1 MKGNNIMNISAYKNV
16 VLGSGI
22 GTGVIVGTTVCT
34 ALSKSLFMKST
45 EDIATDAAS
54 KALNMAFATM
64 DDDEE
69 EDDEEED
76 EK

>member
-1 MKGNNIMNISAYKNV
+1 MTKAGYKNV

-22 GTGVIVGTTVCT
+22 GTGAIVGITVCT
-34 ALSKSLFMKST
+34 ALTKSLFMKKT
-45 EDIATDAAS
+45 EDIATDAAT
-54 KALNMAFATM
+54 KALNMAFASL

-69 EDDEEED
+69 EEENAEED